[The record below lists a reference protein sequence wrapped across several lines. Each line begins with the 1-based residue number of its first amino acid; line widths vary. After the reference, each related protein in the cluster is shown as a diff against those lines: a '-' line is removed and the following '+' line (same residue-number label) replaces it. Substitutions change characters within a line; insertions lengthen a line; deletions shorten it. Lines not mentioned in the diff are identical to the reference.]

1 MSHQTWALERSEQNG
16 VRYTVKLWPTG
27 PHKRAGMRYR
37 LLRGEWHKS
46 GNERRDAYLSHIG
59 LQRRVAE
66 LEAAFLTA
74 NTRVKPSS
82 VVKRNT
88 WQALPAMCFA

>member
-1 MSHQTWALERSEQNG
+1 MENSMSHQTWELERSEQHG

-37 LLRGEWHKS
+37 MLRGEWHKS
-46 GNERRDAYLSHIG
+46 GIEGRDAYLSKIG
-59 LQRRVAE
+59 LQKRVAE

-74 NTRVKPSS
+74 NTMFS
-82 VVKRNT
+82 VSVCATR
-88 WQALPAMCFA
+88 

>member
-1 MSHQTWALERSEQNG
+1 MSHQTWSIERHEQKG

-27 PHKRAGMRYR
+27 AHKRAGMRYR
-37 LLRGEWHKS
+37 MLRGEWHKS
-46 GNERRDAYLSHIG
+46 GLERRDAYLSRMG

-74 NTRVKPSS
+74 NAGDHAPRSGRVD
-82 VVKRNT
+82 
-88 WQALPAMCFA
+88 

>member
-1 MSHQTWALERSEQNG
+1 MSHQTWALERSEQKG

-37 LLRGEWHKS
+37 MLRGDWQKS
-46 GNERRDAYLSHIG
+46 GNERRDAYLSQMG

-74 NTRVKPSS
+74 NSGIKPGNEVAS
-82 VVKRNT
+82 
-88 WQALPAMCFA
+88 A

>member
-1 MSHQTWALERSEQNG
+1 MSHQTWSIERHAQKG

-27 PHKRAGMRYR
+27 AHKRAEMRYR
-37 LLRGEWHKS
+37 MLRGEWHNS
-46 GNERRDAYLSHIG
+46 GLELRDAYLSQMG

-74 NTRVKPSS
+74 NARIEPGRSE
-82 VVKRNT
+82 
-88 WQALPAMCFA
+88 